1 MDKSLIDYLKQI
13 PDHRDSHGLRH
24 PLWLVLLI
32 IIMGMMSGYWGY
44 RQLGRFV
51 ERHRRELIKRLQI
64 PKARVPSYSVLRRVM
79 LTLDYKE
86 LQLVFN
92 QWSKQY
98 SLIPSSEWIS
108 LDGKSLKNT
117 VTNYDNAKQNFINCV
132 SAFSHQ
138 RKLVLGVK
146 MMENKHE
153 SEINLVRDLIELLD
167 LTGVVFTFDAL
178 HCQKKPYQRSRRDPL
193 RGARNQ
199 VMTI

>member
-1 MDKSLIDYLKQI
+1 
-13 PDHRDSHGLRH
+13 
-24 PLWLVLLI
+24 
-32 IIMGMMSGYWGY
+32 MGMMSGYWGY

-146 MMENKHE
+146 MMSNKHE

>member
-13 PDHRDSHGLRH
+13 PDHRDPHGLRH

-64 PKARVPSYSVLRRVM
+64 PKAIVPSYSVIRRVM
-79 LTLDYKE
+79 VKLDYKE
-86 LQLVFN
+86 LEKVFN
-92 QWSKQY
+92 QWSQQY
-98 SLIPSSEWIS
+98 SLIPVSEWIS
-108 LDGKSLKNT
+108 VDGKSLKNT
-117 VTNYDNAKQNFINCV
+117 VSNYDNAKQNFINCV

-153 SEINLVRDLIELLD
+153 SEINVVRELIELLD

-178 HCQKKPYQRSRRDPL
+178 HCQKKLWKRSPL
-193 RGARNQ
+193 QA
-199 VMTI
+199 MTT

>member
-13 PDHRDSHGLRH
+13 PDHRSPHGLRH

-51 ERHRRELIKRLQI
+51 ERHRRELIRRLQI
-64 PKARVPSYSVLRRVM
+64 PKARVPSYSVLTRVM
-79 LTLDYKE
+79 LNLDYEE
-86 LQLVFN
+86 LQKVFN

-117 VTNYDNAKQNFINCV
+117 VSNYDNAQQNFINCV

-138 RKLVLGVK
+138 RGLVLGVK
-146 MMENKHE
+146 MMENKGE
-153 SEINLVRDLIELLD
+153 SEINVVRDLIELLD

-178 HCQKKPYQRSRRDPL
+178 HCQKKLSPRSL
-193 RGARNQ
+193 SQ
-199 VMTI
+199 TMTT

>member
-13 PDHRDSHGLRH
+13 PDHRDPHGLRH

-51 ERHRRELIKRLQI
+51 ERHRRELISRLQI
-64 PKARVPSYSVLRRVM
+64 PKARVPSYSVIRRVM
-79 LTLDYKE
+79 VDLNYEE

-92 QWSKQY
+92 QWSQKY
-98 SLIPSSEWIS
+98 SLIPESEWIS
-108 LDGKSLKNT
+108 VDGKSLKNT

-153 SEINLVRDLIELLD
+153 SEINVVRELIELLD

-178 HCQKKPYQRSRRDPL
+178 HCQKKPWKRSPL
-193 RGARNQ
+193 Q
-199 VMTI
+199 VTTT

>member
-24 PLWLVLLI
+24 PLWLVLLL

-51 ERHRRELIKRLQI
+51 ERHRRELIERLKI

-79 LTLDYKE
+79 LKLDYKE
-86 LQLVFN
+86 VQKAFN
-92 QWSKQY
+92 QWSKQS

-108 LDGKSLKNT
+108 VDGKSLKNT
-117 VTNYDNAKQNFINCV
+117 VSNYDNAKQNFINCV

-146 MMENKHE
+146 MMENKQE
-153 SEINLVRDLIELLD
+153 SEINVVRDLIELLD

-178 HCQKKPYQRSRRDPL
+178 HCQKKPCQRLLIP
-193 RGARNQ
+193 
-199 VMTI
+199 VTTT